1 MHDTFAKVAE
11 FKIREAI
18 EKGELKDLPGAG
30 KPIIIENMAFVP
42 EEERL
47 AYIIMKNSGLVP
59 NEVSLLKEIESLEKA
74 IDECQDM
81 ENKYLLK
88 KRLGEISIRYRIIM
102 EKRSKR

>member
-1 MHDTFAKVAE
+1 MHDIFAKVAE

-42 EEERL
+42 EEDRL

-59 NEVSLLKEIESLEKA
+59 NEVSLLKEIESLEKS
-74 IDECQDM
+74 IDQCQDV
-81 ENKYLLK
+81 ENKNLLK
-88 KRLGEISIRYRIIM
+88 KRLGETSIRYSIIM
-102 EKRSKR
+102 EKRSRR

>member
-1 MHDTFAKVAE
+1 MHDIFAKVAE

-42 EEERL
+42 EEDRL
-47 AYIIMKNSGLVP
+47 AYIIMKNSGLLP
-59 NEVSLLKEIESLEKA
+59 NEVALLKEIESLEKS

-81 ENKYLLK
+81 RNKDLLK
-88 KRLGEISIRYRIIM
+88 KRLGETSIRYSIIM